1 MRFVSDRWI
10 KLDIEGLDLATF
22 GGRVEGSWSIQCE
35 RNLSLKILSTLRS
48 YNPQDLSFLSQSLE
62 CSK

>member
-22 GGRVEGSWSIQCE
+22 RGRVEGSWSIQCE